1 MSAHGHSIGNAIR
14 RGHIPPGPG
23 MSANIRDWNYFA
35 GGKTWRAVELV
46 SMQLTS
52 AIVRFPGGE
61 PFIVGKTALAKGWL
75 R

>member
-1 MSAHGHSIGNAIR
+1 
-14 RGHIPPGPG
+14 